1 MIPDDTTAD
10 AFSAQVRYYR
20 RLGPQGRLQL
30 MLELSDDARELAADG
45 VRRRHPE
52 FDADAV
58 RREVM
63 RLFNVLAPSLG

>member
-1 MIPDDTTAD
+1 MIPDDTSAD
-10 AFSAQVRYYR
+10 AFAAQIRYYR
-20 RLGPQGRLQL
+20 HLGPEGRLRL
-30 MLELSDDARELAADG
+30 TLELSDDARELAADG

>member
-1 MIPDDTTAD
+1 
-10 AFSAQVRYYR
+10 
-20 RLGPQGRLQL
+20 